1 MASNREYCFPFDSP
15 FGRLHVGYRP
25 ADLAVTGIYLS
36 LPPSDSQPAPL
47 DGLVSPSPP
56 SPVDSI
62 IALLSAYFEG
72 RPIAPPWDLLAL
84 APFSALQR
92 AVWQKTADIA
102 FGTLSTYKALAAKIG
117 RPGAFRFV
125 GTALGKNPYPVLI
138 PCHRVIRSDGGL
150 GGFGSGVA
158 VKKQL
163 IEFERI
169 RTGSNPCTYR

>member
-1 MASNREYCFPFDSP
+1 MDPNREHCFAFDSP
-15 FGRLHVGYRP
+15 IGRLHVGYRP
-25 ADLAVTGIYLS
+25 ADPVVTGIYFS
-36 LPPSDSQPAPL
+36 LPPSAFQAPL
-47 DGLVSPSPP
+47 SAGLVFSSPP
-56 SPVDSI
+56 SPVNCI

-102 FGTLSTYKALAAKIG
+102 FGTFSTYKALAAKIG
-117 RPGAFRFV
+117 RPGACRFV
-125 GTALGKNPYPVLI
+125 GNALGKNPYPIII

-150 GGFGSGVA
+150 GGFGSGLD

-163 IEFERI
+163 LEFEQI
-169 RTGSNPCTYR
+169 RTGSNPCTCG